1 MALTTKVKI
10 AISRPAKWS
19 WYKIN
24 EFTVSASQFQSSL
37 LTVEVVEKN
46 LMKPKEMDWNYKI
59 RLESNLVQLFIQT
72 PNHMGGPVM
81 PSAHPRAGLILFFKH
96 PPLTDFP
103 DILIF
108 CSHYMVC
115 FSPPSFHFRVLLSV
129 KDDLTSPGTPETK
142 GTLFY
147 NETSTNSGLCI
158 HYLKFSQALYW

>member
-1 MALTTKVKI
+1 MVLIQNQWVHCFCFSIPEFFTNSGGGWEKPYETK
-10 AISRPAKWS
+10 RDGL
-19 WYKIN
+19 
-24 EFTVSASQFQSSL
+24 ELQ
-37 LTVEVVEKN
+37 
-46 LMKPKEMDWNYKI
+46 I

-72 PNHMGGPVM
+72 PDHMGGPVM